1 MSTTKLILIE
11 GIPGSGKTTTA
22 RFVCDW
28 LEKRGK
34 HPALFLEGDWHH
46 PADYESVACLTG
58 SEYTELLAQFP
69 DQADFL
75 AHQAW
80 QEDGEWFFR
89 YHELQYEHGDHRPAA
104 LFETLARFEIYN
116 LPADRHRRLLLKS
129 WQKFAARAAT
139 EDLVYVFECC
149 FLQNPTT
156 TLLAWHN
163 LPEAAVRHHVL
174 SLAQAVGPLQPKLIY
189 LARQDVA
196 ATLESSRAER
206 PQGWADFVTWYLTE
220 QDFGQARGLRGFD
233 GVIDFYAMRQAL
245 ELDILRTLPVS
256 HVILSDSLDWDVR
269 YENLTFFLE
278 EKSLENHVNA

>member
-1 MSTTKLILIE
+1 MINTKLILVE

-28 LEKRGK
+28 LEEHGK

-58 SEYTELLAQFP
+58 PEYAELLAQFP

-75 AHQAW
+75 AQQAW

-89 YHELQYEHGDHRPAA
+89 YHELQYEHSDHRPAA

-116 LPADRHRRLLLKS
+116 LPAEKHWRLLLKS
-129 WQKFAARAAT
+129 WQKFAARAAS

-163 LPEAAVRHHVL
+163 LSETAVRQHVL

-196 ATLESSRAER
+196 ATLESARAER
-206 PQGWADFVTWYLTE
+206 PKGWIDFVTRYLTE
-220 QDFGQARGLRGFD
+220 HDYGQAHGLHGFE
-233 GVIDFYAMRQAL
+233 GVIDFYALRQAL
-245 ELDILRTLPVS
+245 ELDILRTLPVAS
-256 HVILSDSLDWDVR
+256 RVIVDDLDWDVR
-269 YENLTFFLE
+269 YGAIASFLE
-278 EKSLENHVNA
+278 ASDTTDCQ

>member
-1 MSTTKLILIE
+1 MSNTKLILIE
-11 GIPGSGKTTTA
+11 GIPGSGKTSAA
-22 RFVCDW
+22 RFVRDW
-28 LEKRGK
+28 LKERGK

-75 AHQAW
+75 AQHVW

-89 YHELQYEHGDHRPAA
+89 YHELQHEHGDHRPAA
-104 LFETLARFEIYN
+104 LFETLARFEIYE
-116 LPADRHRRLLLKS
+116 LPADKHRRLLLES
-129 WQKFAARAAT
+129 WQKFAARAAI
-139 EDLVYVFECC
+139 EDFVYIFECC

-163 LPEAAVRHHVL
+163 LTEAMVRQHVL
-174 SLAQAVGPLQPKLIY
+174 ALAQAVGPLQAKLIY

-196 ATLESSRAER
+196 ATLESTRAER
-206 PQGWADFVTWYLTE
+206 PQAWIDGVTWYLTE
-220 QDFGQARGLRGFD
+220 QDYGQAHGLRGFK

-245 ELDILRTLPVS
+245 ELDILRTLPIAS
-256 HVILSDSLDWDVR
+256 RVIADDVDWDAR
-269 YENLTFFLE
+269 YKNIASFLGD
-278 EKSLENHVNA
+278 N